1 MSEVNIEYIPL
12 LRGISH
18 STVIWKGERNK
29 TKYFTAY
36 QLHSPKK
43 V

>member
-1 MSEVNIEYIPL
+1 MQGYTLESLWVK
-12 LRGISH
+12 LRNMYP
-18 STVIWKGERNK
+18 VIWKGERNK

-36 QLHSPKK
+36 QLHSPKE